1 MSASSATVTTPT
13 TSPLPSRAAPP
24 EPRRLAPIPFTRLLD
39 VELRKMFDTRAG
51 FWLMASI
58 VITAVVATA
67 AVVVFAP
74 DSEIRYSSFGAAIGI
89 PMAVILPIIA
99 ILSVTSEWS
108 QRSGLTSFTL
118 VPHRHRVIAAKA
130 VVSVLVG
137 VVAIPVAFAVG
148 ALGNVLGSAIAGT
161 DQVWDMSLT
170 AFWQITLGNVIGLL
184 MGFALGV
191 LFRNSAVAVVA
202 YFVYGF
208 VMPPLT
214 ELLSATQEW
223 FRDVRG
229 WVDPNFAQGQ
239 LFNDT
244 ALSSTQWANLGVTS
258 LVWLVLPLAV
268 GLTLVMRSEVK

>member
-1 MSASSATVTTPT
+1 
-13 TSPLPSRAAPP
+13 
-24 EPRRLAPIPFTRLLD
+24 
-39 VELRKMFDTRAG
+39 
-51 FWLMASI
+51 
-58 VITAVVATA
+58 
-67 AVVVFAP
+67 
-74 DSEIRYSSFGAAIGI
+74 
-89 PMAVILPIIA
+89 
-99 ILSVTSEWS
+99 
-108 QRSGLTSFTL
+108 
-118 VPHRHRVIAAKA
+118 
-130 VVSVLVG
+130 
-137 VVAIPVAFAVG
+137 
-148 ALGNVLGSAIAGT
+148 
-161 DQVWDMSLT
+161 
-170 AFWQITLGNVIGLL
+170 

-258 LVWLVLPLAV
+258 LVWLVIPLAV